1 MEGPRGPGL
10 KTKPKPCRITQGIY
24 ENGDNFQE
32 TDELQTVGQLD
43 ILDGERSRSVS
54 HPWTGRTILIVDRQ
68 YSKEYGTDQRRQRAT
83 VANRINHKTTTE
95 CENLIMPD

>member
-1 MEGPRGPGL
+1 MEGPRGPGRE
-10 KTKPKPCRITQGIY
+10 TKLKPCRITHGIY

-32 TDELQTVGQLD
+32 TDERQNVGQLD
-43 ILDGERSRSVS
+43 ILDGERIWSVS
-54 HPWTGRTILIVDRQ
+54 HLWTGLAILIVDRQ
-68 YSKEYGTDQRRQRAT
+68 YSKECGTDQRRQRAT